1 VNLAAAHD
9 LTHALHDTRAFGRT
23 IEIDLFGAKA
33 KICSFDCPYCD
44 LGATEVRLNKLKE
57 AGFVPSAAE
66 ILENAQKHFRE
77 IHEKGPGVDSIVISG
92 NGEPTLH
99 PEFPE
104 IVAGLMALRD
114 VWLAEKPIALL
125 TNGCHLDQR
134 RVNEAVN
141 KLDQRVVKVDVGNE
155 RLFKALNAP
164 LSRVTLQ
171 KVIGGIRLLKDV
183 TIRAMFVQGAV
194 DNTQANDVED
204 WIEVVGLLKPKAV
217 HITGLSRPAH
227 TLGLRRCDEDTLHT
241 IATKLERR
249 TGLKALILP

>member
-1 VNLAAAHD
+1 VNLSTARALNSD
-9 LTHALHDTRAFGRT
+9 LSDSRAYGRT

-44 LGATEVRLNKLKE
+44 LGATVVRLNKLKD
-57 AGFVPSAAE
+57 AGFVPTATE
-66 ILENAQKHFRE
+66 ILENAQQRFRE
-77 IHEKGPGVDSIVISG
+77 IHEKGPGVDTILISG

-99 PEFPE
+99 PECPE

-114 VWLAEKPIALL
+114 VWLAKKPIVLF
-125 TNGCHLDQR
+125 TNGCNLDQR

-155 RLFKALNAP
+155 RMFKAFNAP

-171 KVIGGIRLLKDV
+171 KVISGIRLLKDV
-183 TIRAMFVQGAV
+183 TIQAMFVQGSI
-194 DNTQANDVED
+194 DNTQAADVED

-217 HITGLSRPAH
+217 HIMGMSRPAH
-227 TLGLRRCDEDTLHT
+227 TLGLKRCDEDTLHT

-249 TGLKALILP
+249 TGLKPLIFP